1 MKWIGCQSSE
11 RTFDA
16 LFNAEAEPVGLVD
29 LDVRVLANDDNADA
43 LRRARS
49 RPCEDL
55 RANEDYDMQAVNIDC
70 LASSVGGKM
79 VFLLAASC
87 ARKDISSL

>member
-1 MKWIGCQSSE
+1 MLTRDGGAAAGNDEMDRMSKQ
-11 RTFDA
+11 R
-16 LFNAEAEPVGLVD
+16 
-29 LDVRVLANDDNADA
+29 VRVLANDDNADA